1 MRSVI
6 YEMQSASQCIAKYIK
21 KSKQS
26 IKISLSPETQH
37 TTKKH
42 TSKNSSSSSY
52 LARDREKIE
61 KNMLR
66 NENDMK
72 RHGKLEYTQLRHAES
87 IGNV

>member
-1 MRSVI
+1 MKC
-6 YEMQSASQCIAKYIK
+6 EKQSANQDIAKYIE
-21 KSKQS
+21 KSKQNS
-26 IKISLSPETQH
+26 KISLSPETQH

-42 TSKNSSSSSY
+42 TSKNNNSSSY

-72 RHGKLEYTQLRHAES
+72 RHGKLEYTQLQHAES